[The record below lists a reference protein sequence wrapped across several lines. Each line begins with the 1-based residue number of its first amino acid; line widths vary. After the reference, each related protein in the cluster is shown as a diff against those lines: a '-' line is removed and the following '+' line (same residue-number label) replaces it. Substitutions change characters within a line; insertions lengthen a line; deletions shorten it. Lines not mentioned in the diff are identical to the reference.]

1 MVAPM
6 PFFVAER
13 RAIRALEEA
22 LALEKMGHDISL
34 LTYPVGQNV
43 WEKVETKIRFRRSP
57 NLAFWT
63 KSSDSVGFLRR
74 QILNVGLLLAV
85 LAEVIRFRP
94 HIIHGFLHN
103 GAFSAWVASRLLFW
117 IKFKLVFDFPG
128 AHLCWCD
135 RILAPRGDFILT
147 SVHQQS
153 EDLLKTVD
161 YKIKVRTIIDGANLR
176 LYSDTL
182 DKNRLKLFYELPA
195 EKIIAVC
202 LGESLSKE
210 EVDIFRDAVRL
221 TIRQTQGV
229 YFVIAGELA
238 KIFIED
244 GTLKDYPENVRLV
257 FPLDYFEVP
266 KLLSACDIGID
277 PSIFEGLQASRR
289 SLHYM
294 AAGLPV
300 ACFDTAYN
308 QDYLDEGAFYAHE
321 KNGVGLSAEILRFL
335 RDRSELMVRGEMNQR
350 KVVNYSWEHSAEK
363 IDLIYREL
371 VPEAETGNMVK
382 IERI

>member
-1 MVAPM
+1 MVAPL

-13 RAIRALEEA
+13 RAIRMLEEA
-22 LALEKMGHDISL
+22 LALEKMGHEISL
-34 LTYPVGQNV
+34 LTYPVGENV
-43 WEKVETKIRFRRSP
+43 WEKVETKIRFRRSA

-63 KSSDSVGFLRR
+63 SRSDGVGFLRR

-103 GAFSAWVASRLLFW
+103 GAFSAWIAQKLIFW

-135 RILAPRGDFILT
+135 RILAPHGDFILT

-153 EDLLKTVD
+153 EDLLKVVN
-161 YKIKVRTIIDGANLR
+161 YRIKVRTIIDGANLK
-176 LYSDTL
+176 LYSNTL
-182 DKNRLKLFYELPA
+182 DRNRLKLFYELPA

-210 EVDIFRDAVRL
+210 EVDLFRETVRL
-221 TIRQTQGV
+221 TIIQTQGV

-238 KIFIED
+238 RTFIED
-244 GTLKDYPENVRLV
+244 GTLKDFPNNVRLV
-257 FPLDYFEVP
+257 YPLDYFEVP
-266 KLLSACDIGID
+266 NLLSACDIGID
-277 PSIFEGLQASRR
+277 PSIFEGMQASRR

-308 QDYLDEGAFYAHE
+308 REYLDDGAFYAHE

-335 RDRSELMVRGEMNQR
+335 RDRSELLIRGEINQR
-350 KVVNYSWEHSAEK
+350 KVVNYSWERSAEK

-371 VPEAETGNMVK
+371 MPDAETGNNLK